1 MGTTGR
7 RNPEREQVRA
17 KILAAAREL
26 IVSVG
31 YEAVSMRKIAAEV
44 EYTAMALYRH
54 FADKETLLREL
65 CLEDFLTLR
74 HAMDRIAGD
83 PDPIARLRRM
93 GLAYVDFALEFPN
106 QYRLLFMTPLPREAH
121 VETVVAEHP
130 EVDCYAWLR
139 DTVAEAIAAG
149 RFRPALDDADLISQ
163 TFWAG
168 LHGIVSLHIVM
179 KRSPVIAW
187 RPVRSTAEAV
197 IASLFDGMLRPS
209 PPGDGD
215 TPAALL

>member
-1 MGTTGR
+1 MSSTGR
-7 RNPEREQVRA
+7 RNPDRERTRG

-26 IVSVG
+26 IVTEG

-54 FADKETLLREL
+54 FADKESLLRAL
-65 CLEDFLTLR
+65 CLEDFRTLR
-74 HAMDRIAGD
+74 HAMDAIVGD
-83 PDPIARLRRM
+83 PDPVARLGRM
-93 GLAYVDFALEFPN
+93 GLAYVDFAVTYPH

-139 DTVAEAIAAG
+139 DTVREAVAAG
-149 RFRPALDDADLISQ
+149 RFRPGLDDADVISQ

-168 LHGIVSLHIVM
+168 LHGIVSLQIVM
-179 KRSPVIAW
+179 RHAPAIPW
-187 RPVRSTAEAV
+187 RPLRATAEAV
-197 IASLFDGMLRPS
+197 IASLFDGMIEPTRPGLPS
-209 PPGDGD
+209 G
-215 TPAALL
+215 

>member
-1 MGTTGR
+1 MGGTGR
-7 RNPEREQVRA
+7 RASTEKEKVRG

-26 IVSVG
+26 IVREG
-31 YEAVSMRKIAAEV
+31 YESVSMRKIAAEV
-44 EYTAMALYRH
+44 HYTAMALYRH
-54 FADKETLLREL
+54 FSDKETLIREL

-74 HAMDRIAGD
+74 QAMDRIATD
-83 PDPIARLRRM
+83 PDPIARLKRM

-121 VETVVAEHP
+121 VEAVVAEHP

-149 RFRPALDDADLISQ
+149 RFRPGFADSDLISQ

-168 LHGIVSLHIVM
+168 LHGIVSLQIVM

-187 RPVRSTAEAV
+187 KPVRSTAEA
-197 IASLFDGMLRPS
+197 IIEAMFRGMIE
-209 PPGDGD
+209 G
-215 TPAALL
+215 

>member
-1 MGTTGR
+1 MGSTGR
-7 RNPEREQVRA
+7 RNPEREQIRE

-26 IVSVG
+26 IVREG
-31 YEAVSMRKIAAEV
+31 YEAVSMRKIAARV

-54 FADKETLLREL
+54 FADKETLLRAL
-65 CLEDFLTLR
+65 CLEDFRTLR
-74 HAMDRIAGD
+74 HAMDRISVD

-139 DTVAEAIAAG
+139 DTVSEAIAAG
-149 RFRPALDDADLISQ
+149 RFRPGLDDADQLSQ
-163 TFWAG
+163 TYWAV
-168 LHGIVSLHIVM
+168 LHGIVSLHIIM
-179 KRSPVIAW
+179 KRAPTIDW
-187 RPVRSTAEAV
+187 RPVRSTAELV
-197 IASLFDGMLRPS
+197 IDGVFEGLLRPAINDP
-209 PPGDGD
+209 PPGR
-215 TPAALL
+215 

>member
-1 MGTTGR
+1 MSSESAGR
-7 RNPEREQVRA
+7 RNPEREQVRG

-26 IVSVG
+26 IVKEG
-31 YEAVSMRKIAAEV
+31 YEAVSMRKIATRV
-44 EYTAMALYRH
+44 NYTAMALYRH

-121 VETVVAEHP
+121 VEAVVAEHP

-139 DTVAEAIAAG
+139 DTVAEAVSAR
-149 RFRPALDDADLISQ
+149 RFRPGLDDADLISQ
-163 TFWAG
+163 VFWAG
-168 LHGIVSLHIVM
+168 LHGIVSFHIVM
-179 KRSPVIAW
+179 KRSPLIAW
-187 RPVRSTAEAV
+187 RPVRASAEVV
-197 IASLFDGMLRPS
+197 IAALFDGLVE
-209 PPGDGD
+209 
-215 TPAALL
+215 PA